1 MTEREVFD
9 KIKTHLLT
17 QMSKSML
24 DDGER
29 CAYRGHNGRM
39 CAIGCLIPD
48 EDYKPI
54 MEMATMN
61 SVKTMNGVWTSAAGA
76 WCKDTQGAT
85 SASLLADV
93 LNKQEIP
100 ISLHPVL
107 RQLQTVHDQHD
118 PEEWAQC
125 LDAIE
130 RDHFGRLFEICGAET
145 TFPQNGLV
153 DYGKCYLPKG
163 DHGDN
168 HFYK

>member
-24 DDGER
+24 DNGER
-29 CAYRGHNGRM
+29 CAYRGYNGRM

-61 SVKTMNGVWTSAAGA
+61 SVKTMNGMWVSAAGA
-76 WCKDTQGAT
+76 WCKDTQGST
-85 SASLLADV
+85 SASLLADA

-107 RQLQTVHDQHD
+107 RQLQTVHDQHE
-118 PEEWAQC
+118 PEEWPFL
-125 LDAIE
+125 LDDLE
-130 RDHFGRLFEICGAET
+130 RDRFGVSAICGAET
-145 TFPQNGLV
+145 TFPQNFGLV
-153 DYGKCYLPKG
+153 DYGKCHLPK
-163 DHGDN
+163 N
-168 HFYK
+168 HEGQHYYR